1 MVESEKMLPEIHLD
15 DILRLK
21 KAHPCG
27 SYEWKVVRLG
37 ADIGLE
43 CTGCQRRVL
52 LERRKLA
59 RRFKTVVKS
68 AGEDGE

>member
-1 MVESEKMLPEIHLD
+1 MLPEIHLD
-15 DILRLK
+15 DILRLR

-27 SYEWKVVRLG
+27 SYDWKVTRLG

-43 CTGCQRRVL
+43 CMGCQRRVL

-59 RRFKTVVKS
+59 RRLKTIVTQ
-68 AGEDGE
+68 EDNGQEEG